1 MKKKVLF
8 RIAVAV
14 VILNFVVFGCRY
26 QMMKDTSTSKWRTPA
41 VSAGSMAQGLVAIAT
56 PNSVILSWRAESEAA
71 TQGHYNLF
79 RNHEK
84 IATLEFNAPTFFV
97 DKQGKP
103 TDSYY
108 VLLSTDE
115 GIRPSPSMGAGTL
128 PWKELYLDIPLDKP
142 EDAEVNNEVYSYS
155 ANDLSVADLT
165 GDGSYE
171 ILVKWYPSNAKD
183 NSQAG
188 FTGKTYIDAYT
199 MTGEKLWRIDLGTN
213 IRSGAHYTQFIA
225 YDFDN
230 NGRAEVAMK
239 TADGTVD
246 GRGNVIGDATRD
258 YRNSKGYVLDGAEYL
273 TVFDGLT
280 GEALDTVN
288 YIPERGKVSAWGDA
302 YGNRVDRFLAG
313 VAYLDGATPSMI
325 FTRGYYTRAVIA
337 AFHWTGTSISMQWL
351 FDSSKDSQSALG
363 AGQGAHSLSVGDVD
377 GDGNDEI
384 IFGGATIDND
394 GQLLY
399 STALGHGDALHLAD
413 VIVERPGLE
422 VFMVHETPSAYTK
435 RGAQHAIELHDA
447 GTGEIIWSHPGDNT
461 DVGRGVTAD
470 IDPRFAG
477 MESWA
482 SKGGLIAANGEVIT
496 SAKPDSVNFA
506 IWWDGDLTRELLDD
520 TRISKWDYEKEKTVT
535 LMDGSEY
542 DIASNNGTKATP
554 GLVADILGDWREEV
568 IWRTKDSRSLRLFS
582 TTLPTQYKRSSFM
595 ANRQYRTAIAWQNVG
610 YNQPPQPSFS
620 LSPSQ

>member
-199 MTGEKLWRIDLGTN
+199 MTGEKLWRIDLGKN

-273 TVFDGLT
+273 TVFDGL
-280 GEALDTVN
+280 
-288 YIPERGKVSAWGDA
+288 
-302 YGNRVDRFLAG
+302 
-313 VAYLDGATPSMI
+313 
-325 FTRGYYTRAVIA
+325 
-337 AFHWTGTSISMQWL
+337 
-351 FDSSKDSQSALG
+351 
-363 AGQGAHSLSVGDVD
+363 
-377 GDGNDEI
+377 
-384 IFGGATIDND
+384 
-394 GQLLY
+394 
-399 STALGHGDALHLAD
+399 
-413 VIVERPGLE
+413 
-422 VFMVHETPSAYTK
+422 
-435 RGAQHAIELHDA
+435 
-447 GTGEIIWSHPGDNT
+447 
-461 DVGRGVTAD
+461 
-470 IDPRFAG
+470 
-477 MESWA
+477 
-482 SKGGLIAANGEVIT
+482 
-496 SAKPDSVNFA
+496 
-506 IWWDGDLTRELLDD
+506 
-520 TRISKWDYEKEKTVT
+520 
-535 LMDGSEY
+535 
-542 DIASNNGTKATP
+542 
-554 GLVADILGDWREEV
+554 
-568 IWRTKDSRSLRLFS
+568 
-582 TTLPTQYKRSSFM
+582 
-595 ANRQYRTAIAWQNVG
+595 
-610 YNQPPQPSFS
+610 
-620 LSPSQ
+620 